1 MTRNSLPQM
10 AIALCAALSLA
21 ACGGGGGSAPP
32 GQSPPVETGNGAAP
46 DPPPVLPPARP
57 GFPPSPVMH
66 LPDGRTVVGRAP
78 DDIVHRRAS
87 PLPAAGSHR
96 GFTLSSGRVRDG
108 AGADEVVAYLR
119 EVVADFSGE
128 VAAFPGNP
136 VVRVNTDNTDLQ
148 YGLVERAVAI
158 LNSALPYDRR
168 LLMGEDIPP
177 LDRLEDVPDGQ
188 IYVEFGSVDR
198 FEDYL
203 SQTESETI
211 GIGGSSVNPDGTI
224 RAGFAVVDEDYD
236 GPVNRTFILLHE
248 LTHAL
253 GFGHVSEANF
263 PTSILNPEATE
274 RDRHQNDFAVI
285 DRAALLA
292 ATRFSPGTE
301 PGDITRDS
309 LGPWNAASF
318 HLRAGLAFPG
328 GSLAFGVTSY
338 NGLGYSWAAGDTP
351 ATHLEDNRALSG
363 SATWNGALLGLTPAE
378 DAVAGEARI
387 SVNLARLDGRAD
399 FMELETWTA
408 RIPGSPGSG
417 TIWGDGDLGYTIAI
431 DGNSF
436 FETGGDDGTL
446 SGAFV
451 GASHEGTAGTLE
463 RRDLSAAFGATR

>member
-1 MTRNSLPQM
+1 MVRNFLPHM

-21 ACGGGGGSAPP
+21 ACGGGEGSAPP
-32 GQSPPVETGNGAAP
+32 VQDPPVETGNGAEP
-46 DPPPVLPPARP
+46 GLPPARQD
-57 GFPPSPVMH
+57 FPPAPVTH
-66 LPDGRTVVGRAP
+66 LPDGRTVLGRAP
-78 DDIVHRRAS
+78 ADIVDRRSS
-87 PLPAAGSHR
+87 PLSAEGRHR
-96 GFTLSSGRVRDG
+96 GFTLSSGRVQDG

-119 EVVADFSGE
+119 EEVADFSE
-128 VAAFPGNP
+128 RVAAFPGNP
-136 VVRVNTDNTDLQ
+136 VVRVSRDATGLQ

-168 LLMGEDIPP
+168 LLMGEETPP

-188 IYVEFGSVDR
+188 IYVQFGSVDG

-203 SQTESETI
+203 AQTETDTI
-211 GIGGSSVNPDGTI
+211 GIGGNAVYPDGTI
-224 RAGFAVVDEDYD
+224 RAGFAIVDENYD
-236 GPVNRTFILLHE
+236 GPVSRTFILLHE
-248 LTHAL
+248 LAHAL

-263 PTSILNPEATE
+263 PASILNPEATGS
-274 RDRHQNDFAVI
+274 DRHQNDYAVI
-285 DRAALLA
+285 DRAAFLA
-292 ATRFSPGTE
+292 ATRFSPGTK
-301 PGDITRDS
+301 PGDITKDN
-309 LGPWNAASF
+309 LGPWNETSF

-328 GSLAFGVTSY
+328 GGLAFGVTSY
-338 NGLGYSWAAGDTP
+338 NGLGYSWAAGNTP

-363 SATWNGALLGLTPAE
+363 SATWNGALLGLTPEEA
-378 DAVAGEARI
+378 AVAGEARI
-387 SVNLARLDGRAD
+387 SVNLAGLDGRAD

-417 TIWGDGDLGYTIAI
+417 AVWGDGDLGYTIAI

-451 GASHEGTAGTLE
+451 GASHEGAAGTLE